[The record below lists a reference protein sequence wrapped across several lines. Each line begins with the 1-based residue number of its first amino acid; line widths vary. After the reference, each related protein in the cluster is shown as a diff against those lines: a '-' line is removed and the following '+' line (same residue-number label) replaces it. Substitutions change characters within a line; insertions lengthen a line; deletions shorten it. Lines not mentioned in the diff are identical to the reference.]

1 MELHELK
8 ILQWQA
14 CAGNH
19 RITIAS
25 ARMRA
30 RATEVRPP
38 ITASCEYCLMRTE
51 SVEGTIF
58 HVERNYADA
67 LAVLHYEIER
77 KEFDEKVGI
86 VTQRLAIEG
95 V

>member
-19 RITIAS
+19 SITIAR

-30 RATEVRPP
+30 GATEVRPP
-38 ITASCEYCLMRTE
+38 ITTSCEYCLVRTE
-51 SVEGTIF
+51 SVESTIF
-58 HVERNYADA
+58 HVERNYADT

-77 KEFDEKVGI
+77 KVFDEKVGI
-86 VTQRLAIEG
+86 VAQGLAIEG